1 MAHSITIDE
10 LEQEILYLREQN
22 QKLLKELSRV
32 VEENS
37 DLREE
42 RATERKRLKEILEGP
57 EVAYGPNQNQREGRR
72 PHGEEDD
79 HFCLN

>member
-1 MAHSITIDE
+1 MIMAYFITIDE
-10 LEQEILYLREQN
+10 LEQEIMYLREQN

-42 RATERKRLKEILEGP
+42 RATERN
-57 EVAYGPNQNQREGRR
+57 A
-72 PHGEEDD
+72 
-79 HFCLN
+79 

>member
-1 MAHSITIDE
+1 MPQSITIDE

-42 RATERKRLKEILEGP
+42 RAKERKRLNEILEGP
-57 EVAYGPNQNQREGRR
+57 DVAYGPNQNQMKCRKF
-72 PHGEEDD
+72 HGEEDD